1 VAQGG
6 SLPDNN
12 FKIYPKRQLVSIQW
26 KSAPSIQ
33 DWYDVTERILG
44 HPDYE
49 PGMKLISYR
58 GGTLAPLTTDHV
70 RQILAVL
77 ERRSSRM
84 EPVVLA
90 LVAPG
95 QCDFGMARMMET
107 LSENTSS
114 ENASIV
120 VRAFRRPREAIEWL
134 KFPVRYQQYTHLAVA

>member
-1 VAQGG
+1 MV
-6 SLPDNN
+6 SLGPRRFSMPAHS

-26 KSAPSIQ
+26 KFAPSIQ

-44 HPDYE
+44 SPDYE
-49 PGMKLISYR
+49 PGMRMIAYR
-58 GGTLAPLTTDHV
+58 GGTLAPITSEHV
-70 RQILAVL
+70 RQVLAVL

-90 LVAPG
+90 IVAPG

-107 LSENTSS
+107 LS

-134 KFPVRYQQYTHLAVA
+134 KDPVRYEHYSHLAVA

>member
-1 VAQGG
+1 
-6 SLPDNN
+6 
-12 FKIYPKRQLVSIQW
+12 
-26 KSAPSIQ
+26 
-33 DWYDVTERILG
+33 
-44 HPDYE
+44 
-49 PGMKLISYR
+49 MKLISYR

-107 LSENTSS
+107 LSEN
-114 ENASIV
+114 APII

-134 KFPVRYQQYTHLAVA
+134 KCPVRYEHYNQLAVA

>member
-1 VAQGG
+1 MSSPGTRRFSMPAH
-6 SLPDNN
+6 S
-12 FKIYPKRQLVSIQW
+12 FKIYPKRQVVSIQW
-26 KSAPSIQ
+26 KFAPSIQ
-33 DWYDVTERILG
+33 DWYEVTERILG
-44 HPDYE
+44 SPDYE
-49 PGMKLISYR
+49 PGMKLITYR
-58 GGTLAPLTTDHV
+58 GGTLAPLTSDNV

-107 LSENTSS
+107 LSEN
-114 ENASIV
+114 ADIV

-134 KFPVRYQQYTHLAVA
+134 KHPVRYDHYTHLAVA